1 MTPIIIICV
10 LLALGI
16 IFLIIEIFFL
26 PGITIAGIV
35 GALFIAAAVIF
46 AYTNVGNTAG
56 TLTLVGGL
64 TFLALAVW
72 RFMKSKT
79 LDRMALK
86 VDITE
91 KVEPLKGIDIKVGDE
106 GKTVSRLA
114 PMGKIRIHDAIV
126 EAKTVDGFID
136 QNETVVVLEVYNNNV
151 LVEKKEEEN
160 Q

>member
-10 LLALGI
+10 LLGLGI
-16 IFLIIEIFFL
+16 LFLMIEIFFL
-26 PGITIAGIV
+26 PGISIAGIV
-35 GALFIAAAVIF
+35 GALFIASAIIY
-46 AYTNVGNTAG
+46 AYVDVGSTAG

-64 TFLALAVW
+64 TFLTFAVW

-91 KVEPLKGIDIKVGDE
+91 KVEPLKGIEIKPGDE

-114 PMGKIRIHDAIV
+114 PMGKIRINGAIV
-126 EAKTVDGFID
+126 EAKTSDSFID
-136 QNETVVVLEVYNNNV
+136 ENQAVVVLEVYNNNV
-151 LVEKKEEEN
+151 LVEQKTPN
-160 Q
+160 P

>member
-16 IFLIIEIFFL
+16 LFLIIEIFFL
-26 PGITIAGIV
+26 PGITISGIAG
-35 GALFIAAAVIF
+35 GLFIAIAI
-46 AYTNVGNTAG
+46 AYAYANVGNTAG
-56 TLTLVGGL
+56 TITLVGGL
-64 TFLALAVW
+64 GMLAFSVW

-91 KVEPLKGIDIKVGDE
+91 KVEPLKGIDIKEGDE

-126 EAKTVDGFID
+126 EAKTNAGFID
-136 QNETVVVLEVYNNNV
+136 ENETVVVLEVYNTNV
-151 LVEKKEEEN
+151 LVEKKEEEK
-160 Q
+160 

>member
-1 MTPIIIICV
+1 MEIIIICV

-16 IFLIIEIFFL
+16 LFLIIEIFFL

-35 GALFIAAAVIF
+35 GGLFIGAAIIY
-46 AYTNVGNTAG
+46 AYATLGSAAG

-64 TFLALAVW
+64 TLLALAVW

-91 KVEPLKGIDIKVGDE
+91 KVEPLKGLDIKVGDE

-114 PMGKIRIHDAIV
+114 PMGKIRIHNAVV
-126 EAKTVDGFID
+126 EAKTNDGFID
-136 QNETVVVLEVYNNNV
+136 ENETVVVLEVFNTNV
-151 LVEKKEEEN
+151 LVEKKEEEK
-160 Q
+160 